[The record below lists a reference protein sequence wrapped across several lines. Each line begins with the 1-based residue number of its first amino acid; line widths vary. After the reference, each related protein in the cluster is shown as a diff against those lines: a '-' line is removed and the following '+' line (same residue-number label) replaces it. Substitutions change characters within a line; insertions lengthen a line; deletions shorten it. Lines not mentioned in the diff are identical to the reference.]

1 MHSLLN
7 FRCNSFLLIL
17 HLQVT
22 YRPEEG
28 REGVD
33 ESERGGGREEG
44 KEGRRDGERVEE
56 GIERWREEKTERKQK
71 IEEIERRELCYCD
84 IVPEIINYIFSFPK
98 VDFI

>member
-1 MHSLLN
+1 M
-7 FRCNSFLLIL
+7 R
-17 HLQVT
+17 V
-22 YRPEEG
+22 RGKEERKG
-28 REGVD
+28 
-33 ESERGGGREEG
+33 G

-56 GIERWREEKTERKQK
+56 GIERWGEGKGWMRGREGGMKEGKEEGEVEEGIERWREEKTEQKQK